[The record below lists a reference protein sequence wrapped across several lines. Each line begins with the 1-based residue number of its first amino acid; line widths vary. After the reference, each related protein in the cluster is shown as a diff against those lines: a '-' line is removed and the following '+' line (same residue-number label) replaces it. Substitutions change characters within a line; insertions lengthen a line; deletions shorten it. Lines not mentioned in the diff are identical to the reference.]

1 MKRFLLVVLNL
12 TVAISLTVLVFNIKF
27 RIERRSWIITTA
39 EITFVDK
46 PEGIVYG
53 TFTDCN
59 GKVHSNHSMYL
70 DGKFQK
76 FLNISAKDPNPYLGN
91 TVRIM
96 YDPSTIALEEMN
108 HTTTN
113 KDGETV
119 IWYWGI
125 EIESYDNW
133 LRRFIVS
140 GIFFIA
146 SCIPLVVVCIKTI
159 RKKKVKSTDN
169 QYDMNSPPQMPNE

>member
-1 MKRFLLVVLNL
+1 MKRFFIVVLSI
-12 TVAISLTVLVFNIKF
+12 TATISLTIFVFNIKF
-27 RIERRSWIITTA
+27 RLERLSWTITTA
-39 EITFVDK
+39 EITFIDT

-70 DGKFQK
+70 DSNFLK
-76 FLNISAKDPNPYLGN
+76 FLNFSAKDPNPYLGN

-113 KDGETV
+113 NDGETV
-119 IWYWGI
+119 VWYWGI

-140 GIFFIA
+140 A
-146 SCIPLVVVCIKTI
+146 SVFGVSIVSLAVVILIWNI
-159 RKKKVKSTDN
+159 RKKAAGKHE
-169 QYDMNSPPQMPNE
+169 NS